1 MTNNLRNMLAQ
12 YIAGKITVET
22 KNNTPNIDDTS
33 IANNLENYIKTQL
46 NLQGTDSFNIS
57 NVLNVEGMNIIAGYT
72 KQSRQKNGPCN
83 GLNFLFS
90 ENKRRITKHCPI
102 HPVKRQHDRNGK

>member
-22 KNNTPNIDDTS
+22 KNNTPNIDNTS

-57 NVLNVEGMNIIAGYT
+57 N
-72 KQSRQKNGPCN
+72 
-83 GLNFLFS
+83 
-90 ENKRRITKHCPI
+90 
-102 HPVKRQHDRNGK
+102 

>member
-12 YIAGKITVET
+12 YIGGKITVET

-57 NVLNVEGMNIIAGYT
+57 NVLNVEGMNIIAGMESL
-72 KQSRQKNGPCN
+72 K
-83 GLNFLFS
+83 LEDL
-90 ENKRRITKHCPI
+90 
-102 HPVKRQHDRNGK
+102 